1 MIYKLFLDF
10 FFFSFNFLYM
20 QEANQ
25 HFLAEFGKYFTIKR
39 IPRYKLN
46 PEYKNDLVE
55 LIVAKPIRESKK

>member
-1 MIYKLFLDF
+1 
-10 FFFSFNFLYM
+10 M

-55 LIVAKPIRESKK
+55 LIIGKPIRESKK